1 MERIDDLNYEGLKI
15 IQNTEGFCFGVD
27 SVLLTEFARDIK
39 QNSVILDIGTG
50 TGILGILLSKKVRP
64 SKIYGVELQKEV
76 AEMAQ
81 KSIKLNSLEDTFE
94 IINDDIKNIKIE
106 NSSIDA
112 IVTNPP
118 YKKMGTGIKS
128 KESKQLVSRYE
139 TTATLDE
146 WLKISSKLLKD
157 NGSFYIVY
165 RTDRLTELIENMRKY
180 KLEAKR
186 IRFVYSNIDK
196 QSNLVMIKA
205 IKGAGTFVKIEKPLI
220 IYNLDGSYTD
230 EIMNIYKTK

>member
-1 MERIDDLNYEGLKI
+1 
-15 IQNTEGFCFGVD
+15 
-27 SVLLTEFARDIK
+27 
-39 QNSVILDIGTG
+39 
-50 TGILGILLSKKVRP
+50 
-64 SKIYGVELQKEV
+64 
-76 AEMAQ
+76 MAQ
-81 KSIKLNSLEDTFE
+81 KSIKLNSLENTFE
-94 IINDDIKNIKIE
+94 IINDDIKNIKLE

-139 TTATLDE
+139 TTATLDD

-186 IRFVYSNIDK
+186 IRFVFSNIEK
-196 QSNLVMIKA
+196 QSNLVLIKA
-205 IKGAGTFVKIEKPLI
+205 NKGAGTFVKIEKPLI

-230 EIMNIYKTK
+230 EIIKIYKTK

>member
-39 QNSVILDIGTG
+39 KNSVVLDLGSG
-50 TGILGILLSKKVRP
+50 TGILGILLSKKVQP
-64 SKIYGVELQKEV
+64 SKIYGVEIQKEV

-81 KSIKLNSLEDTFE
+81 KSIKLNSLERIFE
-94 IINDDIKNIKIE
+94 IINDDIKNI
-106 NSSIDA
+106 NLQNNSIDA

-118 YKKMGTGIKS
+118 YKKIGTGIRS

-139 TTATLDE
+139 TTATLDD

-186 IRFVYSNIDK
+186 IRFVYSNIEK
-196 QSNLVMIKA
+196 QSNLVLIKA
-205 IKGAGTFVKIEKPLI
+205 VKGAGTFVKIEKPLI

-230 EIMNIYKTK
+230 EIIKIYKTK

>member
-39 QNSVILDIGTG
+39 KNSVILDIGTG
-50 TGILGILLSKKVRP
+50 TGILGILLSKKVQP

-81 KSIKLNSLEDTFE
+81 KSIKLNSLENTFE
-94 IINDDIKNIKIE
+94 IINDDIKNIKLE

-139 TTATLDE
+139 TTATLDD

-186 IRFVYSNIDK
+186 IRFVYSNIEK
-196 QSNLVMIKA
+196 QSNLVLIKA
-205 IKGAGTFVKIEKPLI
+205 NKGAGTFVKIEKPLI

-230 EIMNIYKTK
+230 EIIKIYKTK